1 VAVAAAHKAR
11 GQELAVVEVL
21 AVAEV
26 VAEPT
31 VQLLLRELLTLVAAV
46 AGLQEVA
53 KVPLAVLAL
62 SS

>member
-1 VAVAAAHKAR
+1 MAAAHKAR

-21 AVAEV
+21 AVAEA

-31 VQLLLRELLTLVAAV
+31 VQLLLRELLTLAAAV

-53 KVPLAVLAL
+53 KVLLAVLAL
-62 SS
+62 S